1 MEADREKAQL
11 LEEGNAKSAYL
22 TYLRN
27 SVSSVNSLLQA
38 TDSPPR
44 KFPDDAGVDLAHEA
58 LGHSPCHSDAG
69 GQRRRRREESERAKR
84 QLYLV
89 SVICFVFIIGE
100 AVGGILAHSL
110 AIMTDVA
117 HLLTDFASFSIS
129 LLSLWLADRPTSK
142 RMTFGWYRAEILGA
156 LLSIFSIWVVTGV
169 LVYLAAC
176 RMISRDFAIEG
187 TAMLATS
194 ACAVI
199 VNIIMAVLL
208 ARGHHSS
215 GPSGDSEAPPAV
227 PLHLHGHSHLQSH
240 SNPSIRAAF
249 IHALGDLL
257 QSIGVLVAACII
269 FFKPEYKLVDPIC
282 TFIFSLFVLVTTITI
297 LRDVLQVLMEG
308 VPLGERF
315 DDVQGSL
322 LSMPG
327 VQAVHDLHLWSLT
340 SGRRAASAHLVTGPG
355 EPAMQPLLQEATRR
369 LRELHGFH
377 EVTLQL
383 EPYNATMATC
393 PDCKEPHS

>member
-1 MEADREKAQL
+1 
-11 LEEGNAKSAYL
+11 
-22 TYLRN
+22 
-27 SVSSVNSLLQA
+27 
-38 TDSPPR
+38 
-44 KFPDDAGVDLAHEA
+44 
-58 LGHSPCHSDAG
+58 
-69 GQRRRRREESERAKR
+69 RAKR

-199 VNIIMAVLL
+199 VNIMCV
-208 ARGHHSS
+208 R
-215 GPSGDSEAPPAV
+215 
-227 PLHLHGHSHLQSH
+227 LHTVSHHGHSHLQSH

-269 FFKPEYKLVDPIC
+269 FFKVSAAEGGDGCPQPPLPMPEEW
-282 TFIFSLFVLVTTITI
+282 
-297 LRDVLQVLMEG
+297 R
-308 VPLGERF
+308 
-315 DDVQGSL
+315 
-322 LSMPG
+322 
-327 VQAVHDLHLWSLT
+327 
-340 SGRRAASAHLVTGPG
+340 GRVNTVRI
-355 EPAMQPLLQEATRR
+355 
-369 LRELHGFH
+369 
-377 EVTLQL
+377 
-383 EPYNATMATC
+383 
-393 PDCKEPHS
+393 